1 MFILIGIVIVLVVLV
16 FFGRRRPRSEPARRA
31 RSRLIGTK
39 GIIHAD
45 TYCEVCGRPTALCR
59 RDQKKATHAE
69 GMVGKKK

>member
-1 MFILIGIVIVLVVLV
+1 MFILIGIVVLVVLLV

-31 RSRLIGTK
+31 RSRLIETK
-39 GIIHAD
+39 GTIRAD
-45 TYCEVCGRPTALCR
+45 TYCEVCGRPSALCR